1 MIRGIFSIIFVTAL
15 CSLTINTTLACS
27 VCHCG
32 DNAFLFSDRGFA
44 LPDHSVNHRYSFTL
58 GNLYSSKSNVL
69 AADEGPGI
77 ERQREFRPSARL
89 SYNLLYNMAISLEA
103 PFQYRRI
110 VTSTFD
116 GTSREHSA
124 GIGDAGIT
132 AVYMRNLWDGIGQFF
147 TGGLSLAVI
156 IPTGNNNMHL
166 AGERLDEHLQAGT
179 GAVDWQV
186 GGAASRVTC
195 ASRYFASLYYRH
207 NGTNDFAYHYGN
219 AGLFNFGGLWPISD
233 RIAGSLQINSRY
245 AGRDLDHG
253 LVADDTGGWMA
264 YLTPG
269 FKLDLTEAMGI
280 SMAVQL
286 PVYRK
291 LYGIQ
296 SEKAVFSSGIS
307 VAF

>member
-1 MIRGIFSIIFVTAL
+1 MMRGIFSIIFAIAI
-15 CSLTINTTLACS
+15 CSLTTSTMQACS

-44 LPDHSVNHRYSFTL
+44 LPDHSISHRYSFAL

-69 AADEGPGI
+69 AADEGPGT

-89 SYNLLYNMAISLEA
+89 SYNLSYNLAISLEA

-116 GTSREHSA
+116 GTNREHSS
-124 GIGDAGIT
+124 GIGDAELST
-132 AVYMRNLWDGIGQFF
+132 VYMRNLWDGIGQFF
-147 TGGLSLAVI
+147 TGGFSVSFK
-156 IPTGNNNMHL
+156 IPTGKNNIRQ
-166 AGERLDEHLQAGT
+166 AGQRLDEHLQAGT
-179 GAVDWQV
+179 GAFDWQI
-186 GGAASRVTC
+186 GGAVSRVTC

-207 NGTNDFAYHYGN
+207 NGTNSFAYHYGH
-219 AGLFNFGGLWPISD
+219 AGLFNFGGVWPISD

-245 AGRDLDHG
+245 AGRDLDQG
-253 LVADDTGGWMA
+253 LAADDTGGWMA

-269 FKLDLTEAMGI
+269 LKLDLTEAMGI
-280 SMAVQL
+280 SLAVQI
-286 PVYRK
+286 PVYQR

-296 SEKAVFSSGIS
+296 NEKAVFSSGVS